1 MILFESFCLE
11 PLSFKPCSRDLH
23 AVLARPFFFKM
34 AADREERIYCV
45 QCVCEKIIQVKML
58 LGEFSSKEE
67 EALKNRVKQHAYS
80 LRDDGK
86 HKELGWKDV
95 VQMPVLSYNLKWE
108 DKQEVRLSL
117 TRCPIARTT
126 TIPAARGRRA
136 IEDSSDDDSSR
147 SPKRARL
154 TLSEEPHTSASSS
167 ARPFAELDSDEKLKL
182 LKVTLDRIE
191 TKLDQVLESVALLS

>member
-1 MILFESFCLE
+1 
-11 PLSFKPCSRDLH
+11 
-23 AVLARPFFFKM
+23 
-34 AADREERIYCV
+34 
-45 QCVCEKIIQVKML
+45 ML

-80 LRDDGK
+80 LRDDGQ
-86 HKELGWKDV
+86 HAELGWKDV
-95 VQMPVLSYNLKWE
+95 VEMPVLSYNLGWE
-108 DKQEVRLSL
+108 DKKEVPLSL
-117 TRCPIARTT
+117 TRKPSIARTT
-126 TIPAARGRRA
+126 L
-136 IEDSSDDDSSR
+136 DNSSDDDSSR

-167 ARPFAELDSDEKLKL
+167 ARPFAELDSDEKLNK